1 MRQTTWMSLC
11 AAGAVGLWAHNAMA
25 QAYSTEGGGPSGNA
39 GAGIEEKNGTT
50 ISNAGGGAGM
60 GAGAAN
66 DEIDS
71 ISGDSEDDEVT
82 LCFSVDP
89 FSQGSSLPRIPTIN
103 VLHQANR
110 RQAAGDAFIGTE
122 AWQVDTGRIP
132 GASLGFFDNALVTN
146 QGRGWVDSVGFGL
159 LPNSQPQ
166 DFLPPATPTD
176 NVNGLAQLRT
186 RGGGAGPP
194 ELFYTLRNGSDS
206 LLTLP
211 GANGVLDR
219 GSDIFYD
226 DDITNLGS
234 EQLFAQASD
243 FGLQPGDDIDGLIV
257 MDRNDDRAFD
267 PGDLVFFSLSP
278 GSPSLGLVGASPADI
293 FRATLGG
300 FNLFISHAELGL
312 LPSDNLDAIHFDML
326 INGSARDTI
335 DAKTPAP
342 GTGLL
347 VAMAGLG
354 LAGRRRRA
362 GL

>member
-11 AAGAVGLWAHNAMA
+11 AAGAVGLCTQGALA

-39 GAGIEEKNGTT
+39 GAGIEEKIGTT
-50 ISNAGGGAGM
+50 IANAGGGAGM

-71 ISGDSEDDEVT
+71 ISGDSDDEEVT

-103 VLHQANR
+103 VQHQANR

-122 AWQVDTGRIP
+122 AWNVDTGRIP

-146 QGRGWVDSVGFGL
+146 QGTGWVDPVGFGL
-159 LPNSQPQ
+159 LPNARPQ

-176 NVNGLAQLRT
+176 NVDGLAQLRS
-186 RGGGAGPP
+186 RGGGGPP

-206 LLTLP
+206 LNTLP
-211 GANGVLDR
+211 GANGMLDR

-226 DDITNLGS
+226 DDITSQGS
-234 EQLFAQASD
+234 EQLFVRGVD
-243 FGLQPGDDIDGLIV
+243 LGLNQGDDIDGLIV
-257 MDRNDDRAFD
+257 MDRNDDRSFD

-278 GSPSLGLVGASPADI
+278 NSPSLGALGASPADV

-300 FNLFISHAELGL
+300 FNLFIDHAELGL
-312 LPSDNLDAIHFDML
+312 LPTDNLDAIHFDFL
-326 INGSARDTI
+326 LNGSARDTI

-342 GTGLL
+342 STGLL
-347 VAMAGLG
+347 LAIAGIG
-354 LAGRRRRA
+354 CAGRRRRA
-362 GL
+362 GR